1 MEEKLVD
8 NVEYKETEIGL
19 IPEDWEVVRLE
30 NIAKISAGGPAPQ
43 GSKYFNGKHP
53 FIRVQHISN
62 ESHKLVGYDL
72 ITDDA
77 IDKYNLKKYPKGT
90 IIFPKSGA
98 SIYLEKRAILPF
110 EAYIVSHICAVNV
123 KNNNLVNNRYLY
135 YILIDK
141 KLSKKKANNYPTLN
155 LSEVKAI
162 KIPLPPLEEQKK
174 IAYVLSTIQE
184 AKEKT
189 EQVIEATKAL
199 KKSLM
204 KHLFTYGPVPLDEV
218 DKVKLKETEIGVLR
232 KEWKLVE
239 LGEVASKRSE
249 KVDPKNEKAI
259 YIGLEHIIPGKIKL
273 EKFGYSKEV
282 KSTKLKFYNG
292 DILYAKL
299 RPYLDKGA
307 LAEFEGICSTD
318 IIVINPKRDII
329 NPKYLAYL
337 VHSSFF
343 LEYAT
348 RSMTGVNHP
357 RTNWSSLKKFKIPF
371 PSLEEQKKIADIL
384 STIDKKIEAEENK
397 KKALEELFKS
407 MLHNL
412 MTGKI
417 RVKDLGVG

>member
-1 MEEKLVD
+1 MKEERD
-8 NVEYKETEIGL
+8 GMKETEIGL
-19 IPEDWEVVRLE
+19 IPEDWEVV
-30 NIAKISAGGPAPQ
+30 KIKDVSEKLKAGGTPKR
-43 GSKYFNGKHP
+43 SVKEYWNGDIP
-53 FIRVQHISN
+53 FALI
-62 ESHKLVGYDL
+62 EDL
-72 ITDDA
+72 TSCGL
-77 IDKYNLKKYPKGT
+77 YLKKTKET
-90 IIFPKSGA
+90 ITQDGLNNSNAWIVPPNSLLLSMYATIGETAINKIPVA
-98 SIYLEKRAILPF
+98 TNQAILAIIPN
-110 EAYIVSHICAVNV
+110 ERLNNIYGAYLLKFNSQVLQRQNIQSTQKNINKGIVENF
-123 KNNNLVNNRYLY
+123 
-135 YILIDK
+135 
-141 KLSKKKANNYPTLN
+141 
-155 LSEVKAI
+155 
-162 KIPLPPLEEQKK
+162 KIPLPPLDEQKK

-204 KHLFTYGPVPLDEV
+204 KHLFTYGSVPLNEV
-218 DKVKLKETEIGVLR
+218 NKVKLKETEIGVLR

-307 LAEFEGICSTD
+307 LAEFKGICSTD
-318 IIVINPKRDII
+318 IIVINPKRNII

-371 PSLEEQKKIADIL
+371 PSLEEQKKIANIL

-417 RVKDLGVG
+417 RVKDLEVS